1 MKIYTVLYKKYCSLP
16 DVLIFFTLYTFLRKH
31 LDPQNLQENILWT
44 ELFGRFESSYIWHET
59 NTLFYFKKIMP
70 TVKHGGGSVVVSGGW
85 MTCCNCRNHELCS
98 LLENPKAKCPAI
110 LFFPEAQRTLGF
122 AAGK

>member
-1 MKIYTVLYKKYCSLP
+1 
-16 DVLIFFTLYTFLRKH
+16 
-31 LDPQNLQENILWT
+31 
-44 ELFGRFESSYIWHET
+44 
-59 NTLFYFKKIMP
+59 MP

-110 LFFPEAQRTLGF
+110 IFSLKLKEPWVLQLENDLKHISKSTSE
-122 AAGK
+122 